1 MKTNWGKI
9 INDNYDDVMKEIRL
23 AFEEAYREGVSCG
36 GKVRVILE
44 KDGGCWHGGRMS
56 NNSIYECEW
65 NNEAFTVA
73 VIPVWNAA
81 EYDLGLWIDAD
92 PNDFFVTAIHSAEE
106 IAEENGEYF
115 DHEEWINEYFPSKL
129 EEYKEQA
136 YDWYVDEFDPLEYM
150 EETLEEAVRTDMINA
165 ENEERENW

>member
-1 MKTNWGKI
+1 MKTNWERI
-9 INDNYDDVMKEIRL
+9 INDNYDNVMKEIRL
-23 AFEEAYREGVSCG
+23 AFEGAYSEDVGCG

-44 KDGGCWHGGRMS
+44 KDGGCWHSGCMS

-73 VIPVWNAA
+73 VIPVWNA
-81 EYDLGLWIDAD
+81 EYDLGLWVDED
-92 PNDFFVTAIHSAEE
+92 PDDFFVTAIHSAEE

-115 DHEEWINEYFPSKL
+115 DREDWINEYFQGKL

-150 EETLEEAVRTDMINA
+150 EEALEDAVRTDMINA